1 MQGHVDIHAH
11 YFPPS
16 YLTWLERFAATS
28 AEGSVL
34 ASNMANECRRRA
46 RTFPGVTD
54 LDQRLRDMD
63 QVGIEVD
70 VLSVGNIDI
79 ALAGPD
85 APELAG
91 AANDALANACRRFPD
106 RFAALGCVALNDAEV
121 ACTEL
126 RRLHE
131 ELGFAGVMVPTHV
144 AGLPLE
150 DGELQGFFALAV
162 ELGIVVSIH
171 PTVPAVAGPALE
183 PYGLTPLIGFVA
195 DTGVAVL
202 RMILSGMLDRHPG
215 LTLVVPHMGGMLPYL
230 ERRLDDGWLTN
241 HDAGTPL
248 ERKPSAY
255 LRDFYFDTV
264 HADAANVSCLVRK
277 VGADRLLLGT
287 DYPFFTGRDG
297 VAATV
302 NALAELEIPEA
313 DRAAVCGGTA
323 ARLLQRQP

>member
-1 MQGHVDIHAH
+1 MQGHIDVHAH
-11 YFPPS
+11 YFPSS
-16 YLTWLERFAATS
+16 YLDWLERFAAAS

-34 ASNMANECRRRA
+34 ARNMATECRRRA
-46 RTFPGVTD
+46 RNFPGVTD

-63 QVGIEVD
+63 EVGIEVD
-70 VLSVGNIDI
+70 VLSVGNIDV
-79 ALAGPD
+79 ALAGAD
-85 APELAG
+85 GPELART
-91 AANDALANACRRFPD
+91 ANDALASACERFPD

-126 RRLHE
+126 RRMRE
-131 ELGFAGVMVPTHV
+131 ELSFAGVMVPTHV
-144 AGLPLE
+144 DGVPLE
-150 DGELQGFFALAV
+150 DGELSGFFALAAK
-162 ELGIVVSIH
+162 LGMVVSVH
-171 PTVPAVAGPALE
+171 PTVPALAGPPLE

-215 LTLVVPHMGGMLPYL
+215 LTVVVPHMGGMLPYL
-230 ERRLDDGWLTN
+230 ARRLDDGWLTN

-248 ERKPSAY
+248 ERKPSEY
-255 LRDFYFDTV
+255 LLDFYFDTV

-277 VGADRLLLGT
+277 VGAERLLLGT
-287 DYPFFTGRDG
+287 DYPFFTGRAG

-302 NALAELEIPEA
+302 EALEQLGVPEA

-323 ARLLQRQP
+323 ARLLQR